1 MDVRSPFYQCLAM
14 SLAGILFL
22 NPIVSAAAQL
32 SVDPAS
38 PGTSIGHA
46 PNGVPLVNIARPNGS
61 GLSHNLFTDYNV
73 GSNGLILNNATQ
85 PAQNTQLGG
94 VILGNPGL
102 QGRPASVILNEVTGG
117 NRSHLGGYTEVAGHA
132 ARVIVANPHGITCNG
147 CGFINTPRATL
158 TTGKP
163 VMDGGR
169 LDHFRV
175 EGGDIALE
183 GAGLNA
189 RNVSQFD
196 LITRT
201 AKLNAQLHAD
211 QLNIITGRNEVSAD
225 GAQVR
230 ALADD
235 GREKPQLAIDS
246 SALGG
251 MYAGAIRLIGTEAG
265 VGVRMST
272 DMASTAGDLF
282 IDVKGDLSLAHTTSA
297 GALVAKAAS
306 IELQGPT
313 FAVGDVHVKADAG
326 LVVKHTLA
334 SAGNVQVQAATVSNQ
349 GKIVSGINE
358 DRRIAGKQLN
368 ITAERLD
375 NQGELNASGHLAIKA
390 ASAENTGKIAAN
402 SAKIQAR
409 ELVKN
414 SGQMVTAQALTIAA
428 RQLDNTGTLH
438 TEDDLNVV
446 AETVANSGKIVAANE
461 LNLSTGTLTNSGELL
476 SDNHLQLHVDGDVK
490 NAGLI
495 AAKADL
501 DISAS
506 NLSQDQGQIL
516 GGQDIQLRI
525 RDVLHNLGII
535 SASRHAYVTANAVN
549 NHGTLGTQ
557 GNLLLTANVTNTG
570 LLFSGGDLHV
580 RGEHLHNLE
589 GNIYSVGD
597 FSFSAADGTQATSFK
612 NLSGTLETEGNL
624 HIKTRAFENART
636 HLALERELVGGT
648 IRWVCGQHCDGDDSY
663 KRGTIYITETWRETA
678 APGSTKAASLI
689 AGKHLHVDAD
699 TLQNRYSLLAAN
711 GDMHLTARSLINQG
725 AASQT
730 GLSSTIIG
738 TPGRIDKALWDQ
750 MEFRDLPAFHNAPF
764 DPVRFAELKARS
776 SGAGFGSPGTLTT
789 WRDDG
794 REVYA
799 ATLQAGGSLN
809 LHASEYLQNGTLR
822 ENTLAQLTGEIGHNP
837 NDLELSPDRLS
848 DDLTR
853 PPEFQLPSGEYGLFI
868 PSKNPGSP
876 YLIETNPL
884 FTHLANFLSSQYL
897 LDKISYNTDEAWRR
911 LGDGYYESRLIRDA
925 VLAKTGQ
932 RFLAGQ
938 DSDEAQFR
946 YLMDN
951 GLSARDSLQLSVGVG
966 LTAQQVAALT
976 HDIVWMEKRQ
986 VQGEDVLVPVLY
998 LATVDSH
1005 NLRGGSL
1012 VQGRDIN
1019 LVSGGDIVSV
1029 GTLKA
1034 TQNVT
1039 AIADGS
1045 LLNGG
1050 SITAGERIGLLATD
1064 SIRNAMA
1071 GEIRASHV
1079 ELTSV
1084 TGDIVNERTAHAKHQ
1099 GDGTVITYL
1108 DNASQISAGQQ
1119 LTLNAGRDITNRGD
1133 IVSAGDASLSAARDI
1148 NLIAVTD
1155 TQQIRTTENGGHRVT
1170 QTSTTEHLGANV
1182 NAAGNLSLKAGG
1194 DITLLA
1200 SQANAGKDLTVAA
1213 GGNLNLLAATNE
1225 TDHQINSKR
1234 SCAKIHEQTTQV
1246 RQVGSQLNAGGDLT
1260 ATAGQNILL
1269 QASQVTSGK
1278 DAYLI
1283 AGGQLQLL
1291 SANDSDYSLYDY
1303 EKKGSFGAI
1312 KTQRDEVTDV
1322 KAVGS
1327 QISTGGN
1334 LNLISGGD
1342 QLYQGANL
1350 QSGADIAITSGGSVT
1365 FEAVKDLHQESHEKS
1380 KSDLAWMSMKGEGR
1394 TDETLRQTEI
1404 IAQGKLAI
1412 KAVEGLRIDIKEIN
1426 QATVGQTIDAMV
1438 KGDPKLAWIKQA
1450 EQRGD
1455 VDWRRVKE
1463 LHDSFKYS
1471 HSGMGQGAMLAVIIV
1486 MSLITAGAASSLAAA
1501 AGGGTLGSMA
1511 GATFQAVA
1519 SQAAVSTINN
1529 KGNLGAAFKE
1539 VTSSGSLKGY
1549 ATSALTAGF
1558 STGVIDPAFGVTGD
1572 RVNNITKGFDLAS
1585 ASDIAKF
1592 AAYSGAQGAAQ
1603 AGFKTLVQ
1611 GGSLKDNLNLALSSQ
1626 LQGTLQAIAFNAVGD
1641 FSESQDWAESSPE
1654 KVALHALVGGLLSEA
1669 NGGSFATGALAAGA
1683 NEALIS
1689 SLAQAV
1695 EGNSALM
1702 LAASQLVGLAA
1713 AGATEGDVQKGA
1725 ELAKNA
1731 TAYNYLNHH
1740 EVDDLVN
1747 DLKGCRGA
1755 TNPTACRADLTLKYE
1770 SISDQKTGMHL
1781 MLCSDLGSCEAQRTA
1796 VEMGNAA
1803 LDQYEGNGG
1812 LSWEERLIVRGF
1824 QGSNQDDTRL
1834 AVQKTVQGS
1843 HAEML
1848 SMLPGVGA
1856 VGGKGGGVG
1865 GVVSNPL
1872 GSKADVPALLP
1883 KPGTTSFP
1891 ASGLGAG
1898 AEFKVDSKQLGKKLG
1913 KHVEDFGGNA
1923 SNPADRKMVLD
1934 KIRDIGSNPEKVIP
1948 GTFAGQG
1955 ANGARGD
1962 VYFRIKG
1969 DDVVVSKSDGT
1980 FVTILKNGVTQ
1991 NSSVKNALKGGI
2003 N

>member
-1 MDVRSPFYQCLAM
+1 MDARSPFYQCLAL

-22 NPIVSAAAQL
+22 NPLVSAAAQL

-46 PNGVPLVNIARPNGS
+46 PNGVPVVNIAGPNGS

-85 PAQNTQLGG
+85 AAQNTQLGG

-163 VMDGGR
+163 VLDGGR

-175 EGGDIALE
+175 EVGDIALE

-189 RNVSQFD
+189 RNISQFD

-201 AKLNAQLHAD
+201 TKLNAQLHAD
-211 QLNIITGRNEVSAD
+211 QLNIITGRNAVSAD
-225 GAQVR
+225 GTQVR

-235 GREKPQLAIDS
+235 GREKPLLAIDS

-251 MYAGAIRLIGTEAG
+251 MYAGTIRLIGTEAG
-265 VGVRMST
+265 VGVRMAT
-272 DMASTAGDLF
+272 DMASTAGDMF
-282 IDVKGDLSLAHTTSA
+282 IDVNGHLRLAHTTSA
-297 GALVAKAAS
+297 GAMTVKAESMA
-306 IELQGPT
+306 LQGPA
-313 FAVGDVHVKADAG
+313 FAVGDVDLRAERDV
-326 LVVKHTLA
+326 VVKQTLA
-334 SAGNVQVQAATVSNQ
+334 SAGNVQVQAATVRNE
-349 GKIVSGINE
+349 GKIVSGIQ
-358 DRRIAGKQLN
+358 DDKRIAGKQLK

-375 NQGELNASGHLAIKA
+375 NQGELNASGHLAVQA
-390 ASAENTGKIAAN
+390 NAVENTGKIAAN
-402 SAKIQAR
+402 SARIEAR
-409 ELVKN
+409 QQVKN
-414 SGQMVTAQALTIAA
+414 SGQIVTAQTLTVATK
-428 RQLDNTGTLH
+428 QLDNAGTLH
-438 TEDDLNVV
+438 TESDLRVV
-446 AETVANSGKIVAANE
+446 AESVDNSGKIVAADE
-461 LNLSTGTLTNSGELL
+461 LNLVASELGNSGEMLI
-476 SDNHLQLHVDGDVK
+476 DGHLHLHVDGDL
-490 NAGLI
+490 NNTGLI
-495 AAKADL
+495 AAKGDADIRAGTL
-501 DISAS
+501 TQ
-506 NLSQDQGQIL
+506 NGGQIL
-516 GGQDIQLRI
+516 SGQDIQLRI
-525 RDVLHNLGII
+525 SDVLHNLGII
-535 SASRHAYVTANAVN
+535 SASRHAHITAHALN
-549 NHGTLGTQ
+549 NHGTLGSQ

-570 LLFSGGDLHV
+570 LLFSGGDLHI
-580 RGEHLHNLE
+580 RGEHFANLE
-589 GNIYSVGD
+589 GDIYSVGD
-597 FSFSAADGTQATSFK
+597 FSFAAVDGTQAATFK

-624 HIKTRAFENART
+624 HINTRDFENART
-636 HLALERELVGGT
+636 HLTLERELVGGS
-648 IRWVCGQHCDGDDSY
+648 IQWVCGQHCAGHDSF

-678 APGSTKAASLI
+678 SPNSTKAASLI
-689 AGKHLHVDAD
+689 AGKNLHLNAD

-711 GDMHLTARSLINQG
+711 GDMHLSARSLINQG

-730 GLSSTIIG
+730 GTSSTIIG

-750 MEFRDLPAFHNAPF
+750 MEFVDLPAFHNAPF

-776 SGAGFGSPGTLTT
+776 SGAGFSNPGTLTT
-789 WRDDG
+789 WREDG
-794 REVYA
+794 REQYA

-809 LHASEYLQNGTLR
+809 LHATQYLQNGTLR

-837 NDLELSPDRLS
+837 NDLELSPERLS

-853 PPEFQLPSGEYGLFI
+853 PPEFQLPTGQYGLFI

-897 LDKISYNTDEAWRR
+897 LDKLGYNSDEAWRR

-932 RFLAGQ
+932 RFLAGM
-938 DSDEAQFR
+938 DSDEDQFR

-951 GLSARDSLQLSVGVG
+951 GLTARDSLQLSVGVG
-966 LTAQQVAALT
+966 LSAQQVAALT
-976 HDIVWMEKRQ
+976 HDIVWMETRQ

-998 LATVDSH
+998 LASVDAN

-1012 VQGRDIN
+1012 VQGQDIN

-1034 TQNVT
+1034 RDNLT

-1050 SITAGERIGLLATD
+1050 AITAGERISLLATD

-1079 ELTSV
+1079 ELIAVS
-1084 TGDIVNERTAHAKHQ
+1084 GDIINDRTAHAHYQ
-1099 GDGTVITYL
+1099 GDGTLVTHL

-1119 LTLNAGRDITNRGD
+1119 LTLNAGRDITHRGD
-1133 IVSAGDASLSAARDI
+1133 INSGGDASLSAARDI
-1148 NLIAVTD
+1148 NLIAVTN
-1155 TQQIRTTENGGHRVT
+1155 TQQTRTTEHGGHRVT
-1170 QTSTTEHLGANV
+1170 QNSVTEHLGAHL
-1182 NAAGNLSLKAGG
+1182 NAAGNLSLQAGG

-1213 GGNLNLLAATNE
+1213 GGSINLLAAANE
-1225 TDHQINSKR
+1225 TDREINSKR
-1234 SCAKIHEQTTQV
+1234 NGAKTHEQANQV
-1246 RQVGSQLNAGGDLT
+1246 RHIGSQLNAGNNLT
-1260 ATAGQNILL
+1260 ASAGHNILL
-1269 QASQVTSGK
+1269 HASQVSSGK

-1283 AGGQLQLL
+1283 AGNQLQLL

-1303 EKKGSFGAI
+1303 TKKGSFGAL

-1327 QISTGGN
+1327 QITTGGH

-1342 QLYQGANL
+1342 QLYQGAKL
-1350 QSGADIAITSGGSVT
+1350 HSGADIAITSGGAVT

-1380 KSDLAWMSMKGEGR
+1380 QSDLAWMSMKGEGR

-1404 IAQGKLAI
+1404 LAQGQLAI
-1412 KAVEGLRIDIKEIN
+1412 KAVEGLRIDIKDIN
-1426 QATVGQTIDAMV
+1426 QATVTQTIDAMV
-1438 KGDPKLAWIKQA
+1438 QGDPKLAWIKDA
-1450 EQRGD
+1450 ELRGD

-1463 LHDSFKYS
+1463 LHDSYKYS

-1486 MSLITAGAASSLAAA
+1486 MSVITAGAASSLAVA
-1501 AGGGTLGSMA
+1501 AGGGTLGSAA
-1511 GATFQAVA
+1511 GATFQAFA
-1519 SQAAVSTINN
+1519 SQTAVSTINN
-1529 KGNLGAAFKE
+1529 KGNLGAVFKD
-1539 VTSSGSLKGY
+1539 VTSSASLKGY

-1558 STGVIDPAFGVTGD
+1558 SSGVIDPAFGVTGD

-1585 ASDIAKF
+1585 ASDIGKF

-1611 GGSLKDNLNLALSSQ
+1611 GGSLKDNLNHALSSQ

-1641 FSESQDWAESSPE
+1641 FSSSQNWPESSPQ

-1689 SLAQAV
+1689 SLAHAV
-1695 EGNSALM
+1695 EGNPALL
-1702 LAASQLVGLAA
+1702 LAASQLIGIAA

-1731 TAYNYLNHH
+1731 TAYNFLNHQ

-1755 TNPTACRADLTLKYE
+1755 TNPSACRAELTLKYE
-1770 SISDQKTGMHL
+1770 DISDLKTGMHL
-1781 MLCSDLGSCEAQRTA
+1781 LLCTDLGSCETQRTT

-1803 LDQYEGNGG
+1803 LDKYESSGG

-1824 QGSNQDDTRL
+1824 LDSNQDDTRL
-1834 AVQKTVQGS
+1834 AVQKTVQGN

-1848 SMLPGVGA
+1848 SVLPGVGLVA
-1856 VGGKGGGVG
+1856 GKGGSVG
-1865 GVVSNPL
+1865 TK
-1872 GSKADVPALLP
+1872 GSGNLTEPATVFTQQRSFWSKDPIIFNGNKVYQRSDLFDPNLQ
-1883 KPGTTSFP
+1883 TSWR
-1891 ASGLGAG
+1891 
-1898 AEFKVDSKQLGKKLG
+1898 E
-1913 KHVEDFGGNA
+1913 GG
-1923 SNPADRKMVLD
+1923 
-1934 KIRDIGSNPEKVIP
+1934 KVIT
-1948 GTFAGQG
+1948 GTNIERMATGRAPVGVDGKSVNLHHMTQTQAGPIAEMTQSFHQVNS
-1955 ANGARGD
+1955 AIIHINP
-1962 VYFRIKG
+1962 
-1969 DDVVVSKSDGT
+1969 S
-1980 FVTILKNGVTQ
+1980 TIL
-1991 NSSVKNALKGGI
+1991 SGI
-2003 N
+2003 DRVAFDKWKAQYWQQRSTDFRN